1 MRYRKYPVIIS
12 ILLLVFIL
20 GSYFFV
26 PSFNGAINEAFSVL
40 TSGDETKIENWVSK
54 FGIWGPLVIVL
65 AMVASMFLFVVPN
78 LLLLIIS
85 SVSYGPLWGSVIS
98 LIAVFISSS
107 IAYMIGY
114 SIGPVILRRLLKDK
128 VRVKLTQLVRD
139 YGVGAIILFRLSPV
153 LSNEAISFIPAF
165 LKMRYKRF
173 ILATLA
179 GSAPIIGILAFTAGG
194 DNFKPVLIWL
204 SILSI
209 AVYLLYLYIDI
220 RRKRRRRS
228 MTK

>member
-1 MRYRKYPVIIS
+1 
-12 ILLLVFIL
+12 
-20 GSYFFV
+20 
-26 PSFNGAINEAFSVL
+26 
-40 TSGDETKIENWVSK
+40 
-54 FGIWGPLVIVL
+54 
-65 AMVASMFLFVVPN
+65 MVASMFLFVVPN

-179 GSAPIIGILAFTAGG
+179 GSAPIIGILAFSVGG

-220 RRKRRRRS
+220 RRKRRRKS
-228 MTK
+228 MA

>member
-1 MRYRKYPVIIS
+1 MAAKKLPLTIS
-12 ILLLVFIL
+12 FLVLFIFFAC
-20 GSYFFV
+20 YFCI
-26 PSFNGAINEAFSVL
+26 PSFNSSIREAFNVL
-40 TSGDETKIENWVSK
+40 ISGDKQLIRDWVSQ

-128 VRVKLTQLVRD
+128 VRVKLTQLERD

-153 LSNEAISFIPAF
+153 LSNEAISFIPAI

-179 GSAPIIGILAFTAGG
+179 
-194 DNFKPVLIWL
+194 
-204 SILSI
+204 
-209 AVYLLYLYIDI
+209 
-220 RRKRRRRS
+220 
-228 MTK
+228 

>member
-40 TSGDETKIENWVSK
+40 TSGDETKIKNWVSK

-209 AVYLLYLYIDI
+209 VVYLLYLYIDI

-228 MTK
+228 MT